1 MLEEN
6 INFKFF
12 YEKNEGWHWMLNK
25 SIVTIETN
33 NYIRALIDKQILTFV
48 AFKTHV
54 VVLPFN
60 ESNVLCVHL

>member
-1 MLEEN
+1 
-6 INFKFF
+6 
-12 YEKNEGWHWMLNK
+12 MLNK

-33 NYIRALIDKQILTFV
+33 NKIRALIEKKILTFV
-48 AFKTHV
+48 AIKTHV